1 MEILWCSCELH
12 GFQQLSTQNNCLYEE
27 DFNQHN
33 IQANR
38 SINGEFRRKNQL
50 KNNLGFWRFE
60 LASLLPLAKQK
71 INGV

>member
-1 MEILWCSCELH
+1 MEILWCSSELH
-12 GFQQLSTQNNCLYEE
+12 GFQQLSIQNNCLYEE
-27 DFNQHN
+27 DFSQHK

-38 SINGEFRRKNQL
+38 SIIGEFRRKNQL
-50 KNNLGFWRFE
+50 KNNLEFWRFE